1 MRFVPLLAALAV
13 SLPLVTLPATASAA
27 AEAGKDYTILPNVQ
41 PTDDRNKI
49 EVIEFFAYTCPH
61 CFHLE
66 PMLNAWLKKQP
77 KNVVLKREPVVF
89 SDSWEPM
96 ARAYF
101 ALQAMGV
108 VDKLHDD
115 VFDAIHVKHL
125 NLMNPDTFFTWGAQH
140 GLDRAQLKAT
150 YESFTVSTKINE
162 SKQLVRAYGIT
173 GVPTLA
179 VNGKYVTS
187 ASIVSQGHGG
197 LPEEQASKQMLN
209 VVDDLIQMESKA
221 SSGKKRK

>member
-1 MRFVPLLAALAV
+1 MRFVHLVAALVVA
-13 SLPLVTLPATASAA
+13 LPLATLPATASAA
-27 AEAGKDYTILPNVQ
+27 EAGKDYTVLANVQ
-41 PTDDRNKI
+41 PTDDRSKV

-66 PMLNAWLKKQP
+66 PMLNAWAKKLP

-101 ALQAMGV
+101 ALQALGV

-115 VFDAIHVKHL
+115 VFNAIHVQNI
-125 NLMNPDTFFTWGAQH
+125 NLMNPETFFTWGAQH
-140 GLDRAQLKAT
+140 GLDRAKLKAT
-150 YESFTVSTKINE
+150 YESFTVSAKINE
-162 SKQLVRAYGIT
+162 SKQMARAYGIT

-187 ASIVSQGHGG
+187 ASIISQSRGG
-197 LPEEQASKQMLN
+197 LPEEQASKAMLS
-209 VVDDLIQMESKA
+209 VVDDLIRMESKA
-221 SSGKKRK
+221 PAAKKRK